1 MIDYSALTDEQW
13 NNIYENRRR
22 WIHAL
27 RCGGYEQAIGCLCKL
42 DQNSLEPVSYCC
54 LGVYVNTTHAEHWSQ
69 RYHDGNGQM
78 IREVALP
85 DYSGRSTCS
94 LTEPLRAEL
103 AMSSDFMQC
112 LISMNDS
119 RYSFA
124 QIAELLDG
132 ICGIWDATQ
141 MHAVTS
147 YLASNRPAKPTYK
160 NAQPPSE

>member
-27 RCGGYEQAIGCLCKL
+27 RCGGYEQAFGRLCKL
-42 DQNSLEPVSYCC
+42 DQNSLEPIGYCC
-54 LGVYVNTTHAEHWSQ
+54 LGVYVNTTHAEHWVQ
-69 RYHDGNGQM
+69 RYHDGDGQM

-85 DYSGRSTCS
+85 DCRSRSAYS
-94 LTEPLRAEL
+94 LVEPLREEL

-112 LISMNDS
+112 LISMNDG

-124 QIAELLDG
+124 QIAELLESISG
-132 ICGIWDATQ
+132 VWDTTQ
-141 MHAVTS
+141 MQAVAS
-147 YLASNRPAKPTYK
+147 YLVRNRPAEPTVRT
-160 NAQPPSE
+160 A